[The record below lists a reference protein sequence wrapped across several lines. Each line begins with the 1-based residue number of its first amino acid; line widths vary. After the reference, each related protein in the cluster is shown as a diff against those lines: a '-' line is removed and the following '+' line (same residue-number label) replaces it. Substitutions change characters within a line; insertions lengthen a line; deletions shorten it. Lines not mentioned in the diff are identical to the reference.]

1 MATYCPFPD
10 ENAQHPINAKSGM
23 GNGRYHEVGKCRK
36 TPYHRDMMLL
46 IISRDT
52 GSNAMDVETA
62 PLQNEYA
69 IAAPGEPIVNIT
81 AYTARQQ
88 ASGYV
93 GSEISH
99 LMGGGDPA
107 LLLTQGRVVWRV
119 PILLSS
125 PRRGILGQLAHLDID
140 ARTGQMFVPPDFIS
154 QIETHAQ
161 ALLDSSPPTAA
172 S

>member
-1 MATYCPFPD
+1 
-10 ENAQHPINAKSGM
+10 
-23 GNGRYHEVGKCRK
+23 
-36 TPYHRDMMLL
+36 MLV
-46 IISRDT
+46 IKSRDT
-52 GSNAMDVETA
+52 GLTAMDIVTT
-62 PLQNEYA
+62 PSQNEYI

-93 GSEISH
+93 GSHVSH
-99 LMGGGDPA
+99 LMGGGDPT

-125 PRRGILGQLAHLDID
+125 PHRGILGQVAHLDID
-140 ARTGQMFVPPDFIS
+140 ARTGQMLVPPDFITH
-154 QIETHAQ
+154 IETHAQ
-161 ALLDSSPPTAA
+161 TLLASSPPPAA

>member
-1 MATYCPFPD
+1 MAIAT
-10 ENAQHPINAKSGM
+10 
-23 GNGRYHEVGKCRK
+23 
-36 TPYHRDMMLL
+36 TPH
-46 IISRDT
+46 
-52 GSNAMDVETA
+52 
-62 PLQNEYA
+62 QNEYI

-93 GSEISH
+93 GSHVSH
-99 LMGGGDPA
+99 LMGGGDPT
-107 LLLTQGRVVWRV
+107 LLLTQGRIVWRV

-125 PRRGILGQLAHLDID
+125 PRRGILGQVAHLDID
-140 ARTGQMFVPPDFIS
+140 ARTGQMLIPPDFIS

>member
-1 MATYCPFPD
+1 M
-10 ENAQHPINAKSGM
+10 NI
-23 GNGRYHEVGKCRK
+23 
-36 TPYHRDMMLL
+36 
-46 IISRDT
+46 
-52 GSNAMDVETA
+52 ETA
-62 PLQNEYA
+62 PLQNEYV

-93 GSEISH
+93 GSHVSH
-99 LMGGGDPA
+99 LMGGGDPT
-107 LLLTQGRVVWRV
+107 LLLTQGRIVWRV

-125 PRRGILGQLAHLDID
+125 PRRGLLGQVAHLDID
-140 ARTGQMFVPPDFIS
+140 ARTGQMLVSSDFIS

-161 ALLDSSPPTAA
+161 ALLDSSPPATA

>member
-1 MATYCPFPD
+1 MR
-10 ENAQHPINAKSGM
+10 G
-23 GNGRYHEVGKCRK
+23 
-36 TPYHRDMMLL
+36 
-46 IISRDT
+46 IISRHA
-52 GSNAMDVETA
+52 GSNAMDIETG
-62 PLQNEYA
+62 PHQNEYV

-93 GSEISH
+93 GSHVSH
-99 LMGGGDPA
+99 LMGGGDPT
-107 LLLTQGRVVWRV
+107 LLLAQGRIIWRV

-125 PRRGILGQLAHLDID
+125 PRRGLLGQVAHLDID
-140 ARTGQMFVPPDFIS
+140 ARTGQMLVSPNFIS

-161 ALLDSSPPTAA
+161 ALLDSSPPAAA

>member
-1 MATYCPFPD
+1 
-10 ENAQHPINAKSGM
+10 
-23 GNGRYHEVGKCRK
+23 
-36 TPYHRDMMLL
+36 
-46 IISRDT
+46 
-52 GSNAMDVETA
+52 MDIETA
-62 PLQNEYA
+62 PAQNEYI

-93 GSEISH
+93 GSHVSH
-99 LMGGGDPA
+99 LMGGGDPT
-107 LLLTQGRVVWRV
+107 LLLAQGRVVWRV

-125 PRRGILGQLAHLDID
+125 PRRGLLGQVGYLDID
-140 ARTGQMFVPPDFIS
+140 ARTGQMFVSPNFLS

-161 ALLDSSPPTAA
+161 ALLDSSSPVTA

>member
-1 MATYCPFPD
+1 
-10 ENAQHPINAKSGM
+10 
-23 GNGRYHEVGKCRK
+23 
-36 TPYHRDMMLL
+36 
-46 IISRDT
+46 
-52 GSNAMDVETA
+52 MDIETA
-62 PLQNEYA
+62 LPQNEYV

-93 GSEISH
+93 GSHVSH
-99 LMGGGDPA
+99 LMGGGDPT
-107 LLLTQGRVVWRV
+107 LLLAQGRVVWRV

-125 PRRGILGQLAHLDID
+125 PRRGLLGQVAHLDID
-140 ARTGQMFVPPDFIS
+140 ARTGQMLLPPDFLS

-161 ALLDSSPPTAA
+161 TLLDSSPPAAA